1 MRNQITLE
9 TLKGRIFRIRGQQVM
24 LGQDLAQL
32 YESTPGA
39 LMQAV
44 KRNAFRFPVD
54 FMFQLSEAE
63 FDRLKSQIVISKGR
77 GGLRRARPYAFNEHG
92 IAMLSSVF
100 KESRGHRGQ
109 HCDC

>member
-32 YESTPGA
+32 YASTPGA

-63 FDRLKSQIVISKGR
+63 FDRLKSQI
-77 GGLRRARPYAFNEHG
+77 GLGLNNSVENFSVAGNDRSQPDERCSPTQKRLGIGSTAR
-92 IAMLSSVF
+92 ST
-100 KESRGHRGQ
+100 
-109 HCDC
+109 